1 MQVRALDDLLIP
13 RQIHARLEVCR
24 TRMHAV
30 NDTKNPVDKELRMRL
45 FGDALID
52 AGGNIAEAQR
62 VIQDVLQVR
71 GAECLR
77 GVGR

>member
-1 MQVRALDDLLIP
+1 
-13 RQIHARLEVCR
+13 
-24 TRMHAV
+24 MHAV